1 MIYEIQSY
9 EFQPSKIKLVEGN
22 NVNSG
27 SLFWSESSF
36 QSNGIILRSTIC
48 LVHVRIV
55 FIKFE
60 HLESKRVIVKTTQGN
75 FGGDTGWYGVIPD
88 INDSL
93 DAAQKYPNSTLVGT
107 AIVPEGLFQNEFV
120 YDYTLQ
126 LGKMAQ
132 AVWAK

>member
-1 MIYEIQSY
+1 MVSH
-9 EFQPSKIKLVEGN
+9 
-22 NVNSG
+22 
-27 SLFWSESSF
+27 LFGACQDRVFED
-36 QSNGIILRSTIC
+36 IC
-48 LVHVRIV
+48 FNHIWR
-55 FIKFE
+55 
-60 HLESKRVIVKTTQGN
+60 KRVVKKTLQGN

-126 LGKMAQ
+126 LGKMALQ
-132 AVWAK
+132 SNKNFTTQFSRIRW

>member
-1 MIYEIQSY
+1 M
-9 EFQPSKIKLVEGN
+9 
-22 NVNSG
+22 
-27 SLFWSESSF
+27 
-36 QSNGIILRSTIC
+36 
-48 LVHVRIV
+48 HVRIV

-93 DAAQKYPNSTLVGT
+93 DAAQNFPNSTLVGT

-126 LGKMAQ
+126 LGKMALRSNINFDYSIFNPYLQ
-132 AVWAK
+132 HPKIKIGILMYLWIF

>member
-1 MIYEIQSY
+1 MLILDLYSEVNPLFNQTESFY
-9 EFQPSKIKLVEGN
+9 GQPFVWCML
-22 NVNSG
+22 G
-27 SLFWSESSF
+27 SF
-36 QSNGIILRSTIC
+36 
-48 LVHVRIV
+48 